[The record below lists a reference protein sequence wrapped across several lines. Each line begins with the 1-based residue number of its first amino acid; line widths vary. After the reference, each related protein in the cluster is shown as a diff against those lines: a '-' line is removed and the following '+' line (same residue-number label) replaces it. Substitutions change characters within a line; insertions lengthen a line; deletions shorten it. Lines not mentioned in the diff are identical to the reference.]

1 MAVSSLAVR
10 EEVSSLQQENECSEY
25 RLWAAA
31 DTLPALHQVKFDV
44 QAGQI
49 VTKSHIETT

>member
-44 QAGQI
+44 QAGRI